1 MLGQED
7 KVVWHLEQKSRVVY
21 IEILIC
27 TYSEQLSLTIFP
39 SLIANTHIAA
49 TGFYV
54 QGLANVL
61 DLNPCFHFQYLSNIF
76 EQNGS
81 CRQTEHHLAM
91 ATELNFQPGL
101 SSLAVQVQQSHVTR
115 ATVYLRCYHEKTFTD

>member
-1 MLGQED
+1 MKEGFLGWKRLGLGVGVGLVLGKED

-61 DLNPCFHFQYLSNIF
+61 DLNVFISSTYQTFLSKMDPV
-76 EQNGS
+76 GK
-81 CRQTEHHLAM
+81 
-91 ATELNFQPGL
+91 LN
-101 SSLAVQVQQSHVTR
+101 T
-115 ATVYLRCYHEKTFTD
+115 T